1 MRRLATFALVAAWLC
16 VPFIPGVPNFWITL
30 ANYAGIAGIVA
41 LGLVVLTG
49 FGGMTSFGQA
59 TFMGC
64 GAYISALLT
73 TGAGLSPW
81 LALPVALLGSGVA
94 ALALGAIT
102 LRLSGHYLALG
113 TIAWAVSLYY
123 LVGNLDML
131 GRNDGLSGIPPLRLG
146 ALALTGSREYFVVVW
161 IAVALAVL
169 LTLNLLDSRVGR
181 AIRALRGGAGAA
193 ASFGVD
199 LPATRILAFVYAA
212 VLAGL
217 AGWLYAHMQRS
228 VNPTPFGLNAGIEYL
243 LMAVVGGA
251 GSVWG
256 ALLGAGLVTVVRDQL
271 QDLLPRLLGAQG
283 NYEAIVFGVLLV
295 LVLQVAPDGLW
306 PHLSRLFGP
315 RTSRHGV
322 RPDAAPL
329 PTRTLP
335 HPGAPV
341 LSATGLRKT
350 FGGLVAVKDIAL
362 HLDAAEIVGLIGPNG
377 AGKSTTFNL
386 LTGVA
391 RSSGG
396 QIRFLGR
403 DVANLRPPQIARLG
417 IARSFQHV
425 KLVPGMSVVENVAL
439 GAHLRGSA
447 GPLAALLRL
456 DRTEEAG
463 LFAEA
468 QRQLV
473 RVGLDSVADRRA
485 DSLALG
491 QQRLVEIAR
500 ALCLDPILLLLDEP
514 AAGLRH
520 AEKFEL
526 AALLRRLRDD
536 GVTVLLVEHDMDFV
550 MNLTDRLVVMEFGS
564 KLAEGPAAAIR
575 ANPAVIEAY
584 LGSAA

>member
-536 GVTVLLVEHDMDFV
+536 GVTVLLVEHDVDFV

>member
-1 MRRLATFALVAAWLC
+1 MSRSAALALVAAWLC

-73 TGAGLSPW
+73 TGVGLSPW

-123 LVGNLDML
+123 LVGNLDAL

-161 IAVALAVL
+161 VAVALAVL
-169 LTLNLLDSRVGR
+169 LTLNLLDSRMGR

-199 LPATRILAFVYAA
+199 LPGTRVLAFVYAA

-228 VNPTPFGLNAGIEYL
+228 VNPTPFGLNASIEYL

-295 LVLQVAPDGLW
+295 LVLQTAPEGLW
-306 PHLSRLFGP
+306 PHLRRLFGP
-315 RTSRHGV
+315 HV
-322 RPDAAPL
+322 RRRRVWPDAAPL
-329 PTRTLP
+329 PIRTLP
-335 HPGAPV
+335 QPGAPV
-341 LSATGLRKT
+341 LSVTGLRKT
-350 FGGLVAVKDIAL
+350 FGGLVAVNDIAL

-396 QIRFLGR
+396 QVRFLGR
-403 DVANLRPPQIARLG
+403 DVAGLRPPEIARLG

-456 DRTEEAG
+456 DRTEEAR

-468 QRQLV
+468 ERQLV
-473 RVGLDSVADRRA
+473 RVGLDSVTGRRA

-520 AEKFEL
+520 AEKAEL
-526 AALLRRLRDD
+526 ATLLRRLRDD

>member
-1 MRRLATFALVAAWLC
+1 VIWAK
-16 VPFIPGVPNFWITL
+16 
-30 ANYAGIAGIVA
+30 
-41 LGLVVLTG
+41 
-49 FGGMTSFGQA
+49 S
-59 TFMGC
+59 
-64 GAYISALLT
+64 S
-73 TGAGLSPW
+73 
-81 LALPVALLGSGVA
+81 
-94 ALALGAIT
+94 
-102 LRLSGHYLALG
+102 

-123 LVGNLDML
+123 LAGNLDLL

-146 ALALTGSREYFVVVW
+146 GMALTGSREYFLVVW
-161 IAVALAVL
+161 TAVALAVL

-181 AIRALRGGAGAA
+181 AVRALRGGAVAA

-199 LPATRILAFVYAA
+199 LPRTRILAFVYAA

-228 VNPTPFGLNAGIEYL
+228 VNPTPFGLNASIQYL

-256 ALLGAGLVTVVRDQL
+256 ALLGAGLVTVLNDQL
-271 QDLLPRLLGAQG
+271 QSLLPRLLGQQG
-283 NYEAIVFGVLLV
+283 NYESIVFGVLLV
-295 LVLQVAPDGLW
+295 LVLQTAPEGLW
-306 PHLSRLFGP
+306 PHLRSLGRLAGP
-315 RTSRHGV
+315 VAQRRRV
-322 RPDAAPL
+322 RRNAALL
-329 PTRTLP
+329 PARTLP
-335 HPGAPV
+335 RPGAPL

-350 FGGLVAVKDIAL
+350 FGGLVAVNGIAL

-391 RSSGG
+391 RPDGG
-396 QIRFLGR
+396 QVRFLGR
-403 DVANLRPPQIARLG
+403 DISGLGPPGIARLG
-417 IARSFQHV
+417 IACSFQHV
-425 KLVPGMSVVENVAL
+425 KLVPGMSVIENVAL
-439 GAHLRGSA
+439 GAHLRGAA
-447 GPLAALLRL
+447 GPVSALLRL
-456 DRTEEAG
+456 DRAEEAR

-468 QRQLV
+468 QRQV
-473 RVGLDSVADRRA
+473 ARVGLAAHADRRA

-491 QQRLVEIAR
+491 QQRVVEIAR

-520 AEKFEL
+520 AEKAEL
-526 AALLRRLRDD
+526 AILLRRLRDD

-550 MNLTDRLVVMEFGS
+550 MRLADRLVVMEFGS

>member
-306 PHLSRLFGP
+306 PHLRRLFGP